1 VAVSTTSKSPKD
13 ILLTAL
19 SVGQAKL
26 SDYSHRNSPRK
37 FTQPQ
42 LFACLVLKTSLGLDY
57 RGLEGLLDDSA
68 DLCQLIGLE
77 SVPHYTTFQKASRK
91 LLANALAQSLLD
103 ETVRRA
109 LGRRKSVEHAAID
122 STGLECTAASNYF
135 VKRRVR
141 AGNPWK
147 TVTYTRYPKLAIVCR
162 TNDHFILAFSSRR
175 GPKPDVDEFKELA
188 SVAAKRAKLRCI
200 VADAGYD
207 SESNHRFARE
217 TLASRSI
224 FPAKH
229 GRPTRKPASGK
240 YRRLMQV
247 RFDLE
252 TYRKRV
258 QVETVV
264 SMIKRRLGNHVRARS
279 RWGQVRELAL
289 VVLTHNLM
297 ILWCSILF
305 YRSGQA
311 SLFSSEAD
319 AAGAVELKQTI
330 GGTFG
335 ETLWLGTEG
344 RHVYDEWLYD
354 SYVQGTA
361 REIRTGEYDSSGFVW
376 TDTARSSTVTGQY
389 DPDGKLLSA
398 SGSLRQQI
406 ESGGMF
412 WAEDHEDATRTFGD
426 WEAIRGYERTS
437 SDRFRSSLARDWTPP
452 TRPLPSSPRPL
463 PCLSACPHA
472 SPRFC
477 GKSPATGE
485 PQVQVPTTSRLPVS
499 PASRLRDSDRCL
511 TPGGT
516 TAICFSAAY
525 LRWHCISTKCNRSPA
540 PNIGRSQ
547 PASL

>member
-1 VAVSTTSKSPKD
+1 VSEELEYEWTNP
-13 ILLTAL
+13 LQLVHEHVTAL
-19 SVGQAKL
+19 AGGGTETTRKTVEAGKYRLKVSDLTQSAQQLEDFGQVVSWA
-26 SDYSHRNSPRK
+26 Y
-37 FTQPQ
+37 TQPQ
-42 LFACLVLKTSLGLDY
+42 EDEQILVAPWGVLEVDARTTGKLTDVITSVGSGAQD
-57 RGLEGLLDDSA
+57 LER
-68 DLCQLIGLE
+68 
-77 SVPHYTTFQKASRK
+77 T
-91 LLANALAQSLLD
+91 
-103 ETVRRA
+103 
-109 LGRRKSVEHAAID
+109 
-122 STGLECTAASNYF
+122 
-135 VKRRVR
+135 RRVER
-141 AGNPWK
+141 SSSLPGSSSGGTQGGTHGGFSEHTETWHLLPDWA
-147 TVTYTRYPKLAIVCR
+147 TSDTY
-162 TNDHFILAFSSRR
+162 
-175 GPKPDVDEFKELA
+175 
-188 SVAAKRAKLRCI
+188 VAEAD
-200 VADAGYD
+200 DAG
-207 SESNHRFARE
+207 AL
-217 TLASRSI
+217 TLE
-224 FPAKH
+224 H
-229 GRPTRKPASGK
+229 
-240 YRRLMQV
+240 
-247 RFDLE
+247 
-252 TYRKRV
+252 
-258 QVETVV
+258 
-264 SMIKRRLGNHVRARS
+264 
-279 RWGQVRELAL
+279 
-289 VVLTHNLM
+289 
-297 ILWCSILF
+297 
-305 YRSGQA
+305 
-311 SLFSSEAD
+311 
-319 AAGAVELKQTI
+319 TI

-335 ETLWLGTEG
+335 ETLWRGTEG

-485 PQVQVPTTSRLPVS
+485 PQVQVPTTSKLPVS